1 MDGGGWQ
8 VSRDRDGKK
17 RRDLSVNIGQ
27 ASGQPRQKTERRTVK
42 DLLMLEMVAVVDLK
56 DEEKDP
62 FGLICIEA
70 R

>member
-1 MDGGGWQ
+1 M
-8 VSRDRDGKK
+8 
-17 RRDLSVNIGQ
+17 NIGQ